1 LDNPSTESSQSPL
14 NTDQAASLFAEM
26 LDPEREQP
34 EQQAEGAEPAA
45 PTEETPAEPQE
56 AEQQDEP
63 TYTVTIDG
71 KEVEVPLSELKNGY
85 QRQSDYTRKTMEA
98 AELRKQAEAETMR
111 AHQERQAYAANLQRM
126 QVQLEGALQEQQQID
141 WQKLLESDPV
151 EYLKQQHLFQQRQA
165 AYQQN
170 LAHQNQLMAIAKA
183 ELEQNFVQHLSSQRQ
198 TLLEK
203 IPDWKDSEKAQAG
216 RAELSKYLI
225 DFGYDPEDVHG
236 NGLPFGAP
244 GAKHGL
250 TDAKTVILA
259 RKAMLYDQMMSK
271 ASAAAKKVQNLPQKV
286 ERSGTGESHNLDRR
300 GAAFQKL
307 SKTGRIEDAAA
318 VFASLI

>member
-170 LAHQNQLMAIAKA
+170 LAHQNQLMAMAKA
-183 ELEQNFVQHLSSQRQ
+183 EQEQAHQRHLANQYE
-198 TLLEK
+198 TLLNKLPE
-203 IPDWKDSEKAQAG
+203 WKDEKKLTAEKTALREYLVQEGFDTNEVSSISDA
-216 RAELSKYLI
+216 RA
-225 DFGYDPEDVHG
+225 V
-236 NGLPFGAP
+236 
-244 GAKHGL
+244 
-250 TDAKTVILA
+250 VLA
-259 RKAMLYDQMMSK
+259 RKAMLYDQMISK
-271 ASAAAKKVQNLPQKV
+271 ASAAAKKVQNLPTKM
-286 ERSGTGESHNLDRR
+286 ERSGTGQSQSLDKR
-300 GAAFQKL
+300 GAAFQRL
-307 SKTGRIEDAAA
+307 SKSGKVEDAAA

>member
-1 LDNPSTESSQSPL
+1 MDNPSTESSQSPL

-111 AHQERQAYAANLQRM
+111 AHQERQAYAVNLQRM

-170 LAHQNQLMAIAKA
+170 LAHQNQLMAMAKA
-183 ELEQNFVQHLSSQRQ
+183 EQEQAKARTLEEQRQ
-198 TLLEK
+198 ALMTKLPE
-203 IPDWKDSEKAQAG
+203 WKDESKRKAETESLKQ
-216 RAELSKYLI
+216 YLTQE
-225 DFGYDPEDVHG
+225 GYSDNDVVSI
-236 NGLPFGAP
+236 
-244 GAKHGL
+244 
-250 TDAKTVILA
+250 TDARAVILA
-259 RKAMLYDQMMSK
+259 RKAMLYDQMISK

>member
-1 LDNPSTESSQSPL
+1 MDNPSTESSQSPL

-141 WQKLLESDPV
+141 WQKLLDSDPV

-170 LAHQNQLMAIAKA
+170 LAHQNQLMAMAKA
-183 ELEQNFVQHLSSQRQ
+183 EQEQAKARTLEEQRQ
-198 TLLEK
+198 ALMTKLPE
-203 IPDWKDSEKAQAG
+203 WKDESKRKAETESLKQ
-216 RAELSKYLI
+216 YLTQE
-225 DFGYDPEDVHG
+225 GYSDNDV
-236 NGLPFGAP
+236 ASI
-244 GAKHGL
+244 
-250 TDAKTVILA
+250 TDARAVILA
-259 RKAMLYDQMMSK
+259 RKAMLYDQMISK

-307 SKTGRIEDAAA
+307 SKTGRVEDAAA

>member
-1 LDNPSTESSQSPL
+1 MDNPSTESSQSPL

-170 LAHQNQLMAIAKA
+170 LAHQNQLMAMAKA
-183 ELEQNFVQHLSSQRQ
+183 EQEQAKARTLEEQRQ
-198 TLLEK
+198 ALMTKLPE
-203 IPDWKDSEKAQAG
+203 WKDESKRKAETESLKQ
-216 RAELSKYLI
+216 YLTQE
-225 DFGYDPEDVHG
+225 GYSDNDV
-236 NGLPFGAP
+236 ASI
-244 GAKHGL
+244 
-250 TDAKTVILA
+250 TDARAVILA
-259 RKAMLYDQMMSK
+259 RKAMLYDQMISK

>member
-1 LDNPSTESSQSPL
+1 
-14 NTDQAASLFAEM
+14 M

-170 LAHQNQLMAIAKA
+170 LAHQNQLMAMAKA
-183 ELEQNFVQHLSSQRQ
+183 EQEQAKARTLEEQRQ
-198 TLLEK
+198 ALMTKLPE
-203 IPDWKDSEKAQAG
+203 WKDESKRKAETESLKQ
-216 RAELSKYLI
+216 YLTQE
-225 DFGYDPEDVHG
+225 GYSDNDVVSI
-236 NGLPFGAP
+236 
-244 GAKHGL
+244 
-250 TDAKTVILA
+250 TDARAVILA
-259 RKAMLYDQMMSK
+259 RKAMLYDQMISK